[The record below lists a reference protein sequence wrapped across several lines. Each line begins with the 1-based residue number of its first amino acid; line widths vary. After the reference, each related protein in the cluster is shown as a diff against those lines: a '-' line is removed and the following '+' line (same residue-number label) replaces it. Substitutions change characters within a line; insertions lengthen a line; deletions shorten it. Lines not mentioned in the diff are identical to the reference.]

1 MSLRCLMIA
10 LIFLAAIVSD
20 SAGQSRQPTQTQE
33 VKQSKSR
40 GVSENNAE
48 KPVTKSNEPQAIIP
62 EGRSPNLKEEASN
75 RSNHSA
81 EEASEYWPFLIFGTK
96 LKITDSLLALFT
108 LLLVLI
114 GAWQGYKLKRT
125 VDLAREEFIATH
137 RPKIKIH
144 AVEVRRTE
152 VGENVFL
159 GASILA
165 FNIGESVAKNVEV
178 RGQIFMGP
186 NFALDVAR
194 PIVKTIPEVSS
205 GQKLRAEINSDCQV
219 SYAAAARRTGVIFY
233 CIGWIAYWDES
244 GQRRET
250 GFCFQPEFSNEG
262 DRWVSANKPEYDY
275 DY

>member
-186 NFALDVAR
+186 NFALD
-194 PIVKTIPEVSS
+194 
-205 GQKLRAEINSDCQV
+205 
-219 SYAAAARRTGVIFY
+219 
-233 CIGWIAYWDES
+233 
-244 GQRRET
+244 
-250 GFCFQPEFSNEG
+250 
-262 DRWVSANKPEYDY
+262 
-275 DY
+275 